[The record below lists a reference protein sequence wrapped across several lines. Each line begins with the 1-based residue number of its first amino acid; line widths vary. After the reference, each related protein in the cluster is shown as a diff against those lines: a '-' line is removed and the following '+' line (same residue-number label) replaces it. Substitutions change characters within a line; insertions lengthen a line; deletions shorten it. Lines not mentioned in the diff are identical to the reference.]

1 MRAAIYARYSPG
13 PTQKEESIDAQLR
26 ASRAYCQRKGH
37 SIVKEYIDEAESGRF
52 DDRPDFQKMIQ
63 DAKTKIFD
71 VVVFHKIDRNA
82 RNEYDYYFYKG
93 QLKKLGIKL
102 EYAEQQIDDSAE
114 GQMMETMLVGMAA
127 YYSRNLAR
135 EVLKGLKENAYK
147 AKFNGGNAPFGYDII
162 DGQYVI
168 NEAEAAAVRFIFEK
182 YLEDWPYYKIAEEL
196 DARGFRRPSTGEGF
210 SLFTVRWITTNP
222 VYIGTY
228 TYGRSKR
235 NEQGNKIRK
244 GITDAITIENALPA
258 IIDRDTWD
266 ATQEKRKSNKTRA
279 GAYKAKGV
287 YLLSGLAFCGDCE
300 TTYVGHGS
308 YHEGT
313 DKKGY
318 GFYMCGK
325 RAKKAAAC
333 RNRMVQKDHLE
344 AVVLERLCQF
354 MRNHKAVEALAE
366 KLNRDYRENTNEV
379 TRELA
384 RLQKENQQITKRIS
398 NLLDTIEEGRATEAV
413 KQRLKENDARKTQI
427 DARIAELQ
435 KSVKRFVITKDDI
448 PAILSAFE
456 RMLKNEST
464 EGRKK
469 LFQTFVKKVEVINN
483 PSCDF
488 AIEYNLPAAWGHEQ
502 A

>member
-26 ASRAYCQRKGH
+26 ANRAHCQRKGH
-37 SIVKEYIDEAESGRF
+37 TIVKEYIDEAESGRF
-52 DDRPDFQKMIQ
+52 DDRADFQNMIR
-63 DAKTKIFD
+63 DAKSRLFD

-147 AKFNGGNAPFGYDII
+147 AKFNGGTAPFGYRVVE
-162 DGQYVI
+162 GQYVI
-168 NEAEAAAVRFIFEK
+168 HEAEAAAVRFIFEK
-182 YLEDWPYYKIAEEL
+182 YLEGWAYYKIAEEL
-196 DARGFRRPSTGEGF
+196 DARGYRRPSTGEGF

-228 TYGRSKR
+228 CYGKSKR
-235 NEQGNKIRK
+235 NENGNKTFK
-244 GITDAITIENALPA
+244 GITDVITIENALPA
-258 IIDRDTWD
+258 IIDRETWD
-266 ATQEKRKSNKTRA
+266 KAQEKRKTNKTRA
-279 GAYKAKGV
+279 GAYKAKGD
-287 YLLSGLAFCGDCE
+287 YLLSGLAYCGDCG
-300 TTYVGHGS
+300 TSYVGHGS

-313 DKKGY
+313 EKKGY

-325 RAKKAAAC
+325 RARKAAAC
-333 RNRMVQKDHLE
+333 RNRMVQKELLE
-344 AVVLERLCQF
+344 TAVLDRLCQF

-366 KLNRDYRENTNEV
+366 KLNADYRDNTNEAAK
-379 TRELA
+379 ELSS
-384 RLQKENQQITKRIS
+384 LEKEKQQVTKRIS
-398 NLLDTIEEGRATEAV
+398 NLLNTMEEGRINPAV
-413 KQRLKENDARKTQI
+413 KQRLDEHTTRKAQI
-427 DARIAELQ
+427 DARITELQ
-435 KSVKRFVITKDDI
+435 KTVKRFVITKNDI
-448 PAILSAFE
+448 PAIMAAFE
-456 RMLKNEST
+456 QMVRTESI

-469 LFQTFVKKVEVINN
+469 LFQAFVKRVEVVNN
-483 PSCDF
+483 PSNDF
-488 AIEYNLPAAWGHEQ
+488 AIEFSLPASWGHE
-502 A
+502 